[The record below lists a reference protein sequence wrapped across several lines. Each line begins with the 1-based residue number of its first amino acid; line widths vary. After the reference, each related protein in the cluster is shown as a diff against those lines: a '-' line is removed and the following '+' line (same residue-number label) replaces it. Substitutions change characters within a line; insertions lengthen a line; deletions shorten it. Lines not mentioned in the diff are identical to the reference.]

1 MSKSKPQ
8 YQVILDYFLD
18 KLNTGELKPGDR
30 IPTDSELVKQ
40 FNVSRITVTRAMQEL
55 EYRGALLR
63 AKKRGSYIRDD
74 YNPQPQQEPAEP
86 QQESAASQQAAPEL
100 PIIACLLPFNE
111 QLGYDILRGAES
123 ASKEDG
129 LYLTFH
135 NTAFSPAIEREL
147 IEKLVKDRV
156 QGIVVYPCQG
166 GHNIDLYSK
175 LLIEGFPFVLID
187 RHIEGIAAKHVVSNN
202 FQGCYELV
210 SHLIAN
216 GHKHISYVGG
226 SIREVDS
233 ERERYRGYCQA
244 LIDGKIPLNRDYVI
258 DGLIPFDIDPVEG
271 NEQYAAAA
279 EQAVSRLMALP
290 EPPTA
295 IVATNDFTAV
305 FYMEEIMRTGLQ
317 IPADISITGFDN
329 LSICDRLEVPLTTM
343 EQSFYEMGE
352 QAVKLLLSK
361 DAVATKVVLDTKMIV
376 RKSVGPANLRA
387 SSITHPVK

>member
-18 KLNTGELKPGDR
+18 KLHTGELKPGDR

-55 EYRGALLR
+55 EYRGALYR
-63 AKKRGSYIRDD
+63 AKKRGSYIRED
-74 YNPQPQQEPAEP
+74 YEPAQQASGEQQQQEGVTA
-86 QQESAASQQAAPEL
+86 QQSAAEL
-100 PIIACLLPFNE
+100 PIVACLLPFNE

-123 ASKEDG
+123 ASKENG

-147 IEKLVKDRV
+147 IEKLMKDRV

-187 RHIEGIAAKHVVSNN
+187 RLIEGIAAKHVVSNN

-210 SHLIAN
+210 SYLIAHN
-216 GHKHISYVGG
+216 HKHISFVGG

-244 LIDGKIPLNRDYVI
+244 LIDAKIPLNRDYVI
-258 DGLIPFDIDPVEG
+258 DGLIPFDIDPIEG

-279 EQAVSRLMALP
+279 EQAVGRLAALP

-295 IVATNDFTAV
+295 IVATNDFTAL
-305 FYMEEIMRTGLQ
+305 FYMEAAMRAGLR
-317 IPADISITGFDN
+317 IPGDLSITGFDN
-329 LSICDRLEVPLTTM
+329 ISYSDRLEVPLTTM

-361 DAVATKVVLDTKMIV
+361 DAEATKVVLDTKMIV
-376 RKSVGPANLRA
+376 RKSVGPAPALSA
-387 SSITHPVK
+387 SPTIPSK